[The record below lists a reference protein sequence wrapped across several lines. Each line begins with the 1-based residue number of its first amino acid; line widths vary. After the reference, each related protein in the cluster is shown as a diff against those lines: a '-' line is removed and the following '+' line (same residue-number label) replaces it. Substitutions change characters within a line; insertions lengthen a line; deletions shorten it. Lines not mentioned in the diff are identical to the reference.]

1 MTFPWGV
8 WFEPTQPVARL
19 ASLARRAERLGA
31 AVCFV
36 ADEGTE
42 RDVYVALTA
51 IVLGTESMTVAPAIT
66 NPFSRHPVTTA
77 AAIAT
82 LAELAPGRVW
92 HGLGVGGSRVLG
104 PLDLSPDRP
113 YSALAD
119 AVDVSHRLL
128 AGEIVGAAS
137 IPWSPGAVPLAIA
150 GRGPRVQRLA
160 AERADWVIFSAK
172 PIAHVAGEAARVR
185 AAGTARIAWSAYI
198 AWSDVE
204 RNRVLRHFSYMA
216 VDAPP
221 DIREAAGLDDD
232 RVALVRSAMLAGRM
246 DEAASHL
253 PPGLVDQY
261 AVAGTPAECAAAI
274 AAQHANFDL
283 FMLPMNDEPTC
294 ESHIDAGA
302 DIVHQAQQL
311 AGSQSTSSSHLG
323 TVRDG

>member
-19 ASLARRAERLGA
+19 ASLARRAELLGA
-31 AVCFV
+31 TVCFV

-82 LAELAPGRVW
+82 LAELAPDRVW
-92 HGLGVGGSRVLG
+92 HGLGVGGSRVLE
-104 PLDLSPDRP
+104 PLGLSPERP
-113 YSALAD
+113 YTALVD
-119 AVDVSHRLL
+119 AVDVDQRLL
-128 AGEIVGAAS
+128 AGEAVGAAS
-137 IPWSPGAVPLAIA
+137 IPWSIGAVPLAIA

-172 PIAHVAGEAARVR
+172 PITHVATEAARVR
-185 AAGTARIAWSAYI
+185 AAGSAHIAWSAYV
-198 AWSDVE
+198 AWSEVE
-204 RNRVLRHFSYMA
+204 RARVLRHFSYMA
-216 VDAPP
+216 VDAPR
-221 DIREAAGLDDD
+221 DIREAAGLDDE
-232 RVALVRSAMLAGRM
+232 RVGLVRAAMLAGRM

-253 PPGLVDQY
+253 PPALVDQY
-261 AVAGTPAECAAAI
+261 AVAGTPSECAVAI
-274 AAQHANFDL
+274 AAQRANFDL

-294 ESHIDAGA
+294 ETHIDTSA
-302 DIVHQAQQL
+302 DIVRQAQAL
-311 AGSQSTSSSHLG
+311 SGMAE
-323 TVRDG
+323 